1 MATIKTD
8 YLKEILAKFVEDET
22 YFLNTQVFNP
32 LIEKIFDEFLF
43 HWNLLLEQ
51 NLIQR
56 SDDSIHRNI
65 RKDFVQHNNDLML
78 TNSGYNFYNIK

>member
-32 LIEKIFDEFLF
+32 LIEKKFDEFLF

-56 SDDSIHRNI
+56 SDDSIPRNI